1 MPHPVR
7 RETFAVVG
15 CQAICFAADDC
26 SATHAAR
33 ASSCASRLWTAV
45 ERPIDTPIFCS
56 RSSRF
61 CLLLLSERSQLQ
73 VKLTQEFRR
82 GYVLLVAVG
91 YTRVHGYPTD
101 THHGIV
107 HIQVYKSVTTTTS
120 AK

>member
-82 GYVLLVAVG
+82 GYVLLVAPRRLHA
-91 YTRVHGYPTD
+91 YTD
-101 THHGIV
+101 TPRIPITGLYT
-107 HIQVYKSVTTTTS
+107 YKYTKV
-120 AK
+120 